1 MTRYVILG
9 LVAAATAA
17 AGLAHAQ
24 DAAAPPAAAAPAPPP
39 APPAPLP
46 APAVAPAA
54 ISPYLLA
61 AIDKVCLP
69 LIQGQKIK
77 DVAQANGLRRSR
89 DDWALQGPG
98 VERVIITIPSVANP
112 TVCSM
117 SVNYE
122 VGQTDGVVAVL
133 NNWATAHN
141 PPLAV
146 LSAGYAANPGVT
158 GWSWELDTP
167 AQHVGLVFNAQKGA
181 DGKPVGKTF
190 EVGTLLFSA
199 RGG

>member
-1 MTRYVILG
+1 MIR
-9 LVAAATAA
+9 
-17 AGLAHAQ
+17 
-24 DAAAPPAAAAPAPPP
+24 PAPA
-39 APPAPLP
+39 

-54 ISPYLLA
+54 IGPYLLA

-89 DDWALQGPG
+89 EDWLLQGPG
-98 VERVIITIPSVANP
+98 VERVVITIPSVANP

-117 SVNYE
+117 TVNYE
-122 VGQTDGVVAVL
+122 IGQTDGVVAVM
-133 NNWATAHN
+133 NNWAAAHN

-158 GWSWELDTP
+158 GWSWELDIP
-167 AQHVGLVFNAQKGA
+167 AQHVGLVFDAQKGA
-181 DGKPVGKTF
+181 DGKPVGKGF